1 LHTGEFSKVAAAI
14 CVADRLS
21 RGFGADVV
29 GPRDAEGAATPADAV
44 SDFDFEVARG
54 ELALNA
60 SKLDEV
66 QAEAEQLVP
75 QILWL

>member
-1 LHTGEFSKVAAAI
+1 VAAAI

-21 RGFGADVV
+21 RSFGADVV
-29 GPRDAEGAATPADAV
+29 GPTDEHNLAIAGDCV
-44 SDFDFEVARG
+44 SDLDFEIARG
-54 ELALNA
+54 ELGIDDARLG
-60 SKLDEV
+60 EI